1 MNPPDLST
9 ASGRLQWARL
19 QAGYKSPRAA
29 ARARG
34 WNENTYRAHESG
46 RNRYREVEAKR
57 YGRAFSVSWVWLMH
71 RLGDPKGSSTNLAG
85 GFAHPE
91 QAEYSAA
98 GGPGGRV
105 VPVPEIDLNAGIG
118 NRPTAAYRQLKDG
131 SWVPGSA
138 VKAQALLPES
148 WLFALGL
155 DPAFTDVVRM
165 QGDSMSPAIDDG
177 DWIFVDRRVSRLASD
192 DIYLFWDGY
201 ALTAKSLAIVPAT
214 RPLRVRILSANPKYP
229 QDELPLDRIK
239 IIGRVRFRIGGIVR
253 QAGS

>member
-1 MNPPDLST
+1 
-9 ASGRLQWARL
+9 
-19 QAGYKSPRAA
+19 
-29 ARARG
+29 
-34 WNENTYRAHESG
+34 
-46 RNRYREVEAKR
+46 
-57 YGRAFSVSWVWLMH
+57 MH

-91 QAEYSAA
+91 QMEYSAT
-98 GGPGGRV
+98 GGPGGRL
-105 VPVPEIDLNAGIG
+105 VPVPEIDLHAGIG

-214 RPLRVRILSANPKYP
+214 RPPRVRILSANPKYP

-253 QAGS
+253 QGGS